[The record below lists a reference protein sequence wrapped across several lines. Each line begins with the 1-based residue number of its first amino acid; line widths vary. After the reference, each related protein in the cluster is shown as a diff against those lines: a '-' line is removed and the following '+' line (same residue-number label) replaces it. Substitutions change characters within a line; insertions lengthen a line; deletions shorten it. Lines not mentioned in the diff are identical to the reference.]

1 MVKKVIV
8 LTGLMVVG
16 LATVLVAGHKKNYI
30 LPCDHTKKTRKA
42 NKTKNPFDLKKIAL
56 KSGVVPIV
64 VLGAGPGGLS
74 AGLYGA
80 AQFDT
85 VVVAGEEPS
94 LLTET
99 SYVENWLGAPHQL
112 GADLIQKSRE
122 QAEAAGARILDANV
136 KEIDLTSWPYA
147 ITLDDGKTINALAL
161 IIATGARPRL
171 LGVPGEKEYWAK
183 GVSACARCDALFYKN
198 KNVVVVGGGDAAI
211 EQAVELAR
219 YAKEVTIL
227 HRRSQMRAAVRMQTR
242 LKSYPQIRL
251 MYDVAVKE
259 IIGDKKKVTG
269 VKIAHNDTDEQE
281 ILPVDGVFL
290 AIGHQPN
297 TSLFK
302 DMLEADDVGYLV
314 LQNNNQQTSM
324 PGVFAAGDVADPHY
338 RQAIVAAGDGAKAA
352 IDAIEFLESLGFTL
366 EEANKLRAATQAEAK
381 EGQQEVEDGA
391 E

>member
-1 MVKKVIV
+1 M
-8 LTGLMVVG
+8 
-16 LATVLVAGHKKNYI
+16 
-30 LPCDHTKKTRKA
+30 
-42 NKTKNPFDLKKIAL
+42 
-56 KSGVVPIV
+56 
-64 VLGAGPGGLS
+64 LGAGPGGLS

-85 VVVAGEEPS
+85 VVVAGEQPS

-122 QAEAAGARILDANV
+122 QAEAAGARIIDATV
-136 KEIDLTSWPYA
+136 KKVDLTSWPFV
-147 ITLDDGKTINALAL
+147 ITLDDDKTMYALAL
-161 IIATGARPRL
+161 IIATGARPRM

-211 EQAVELAR
+211 EEAVELAR

-227 HRRSQMRAAVRMQTR
+227 HRRSQLRAAGRMQTR
-242 LKSYPQIRL
+242 LRTYPQIHL
-251 MYDVAVKE
+251 MYDINVKE

-269 VKIAHNDTDEQE
+269 IKIAHSDTGEQE
-281 ILPVDGVFL
+281 TLPIDGVFL

-297 TSLFK
+297 TDLFK
-302 DMLEADDVGYLV
+302 DVLETDNIGYLI
-314 LQNNNQQTSM
+314 LQCNTQQTSM

-338 RQAIVAAGDGAKAA
+338 RQAIIAAGDGAKAA
-352 IDAIEFLESLGFTL
+352 IDAIEFLESLGFNL
-366 EEANKLRAATQAEAK
+366 DEAKKLRTVSTSEPKQ
-381 EGQQEVEDGA
+381 GQESKDEPAQE
-391 E
+391 